1 MDSDIADIPDTYI
14 FRVEELSSTL
24 VM

>member
-1 MDSDIADIPDTYI
+1 MDSDSADIPDAYV